1 MLMSSEATALAVDL
15 RANVKQFEKAMQLA
29 ANQTESK
36 LRTIEKRFET
46 ANKKLDKEALRTRT
60 AFTSAAGGVDAMT
73 GSIQRWATVLAGAF
87 SVREVTRMADTFTAL
102 QNRLK
107 VAGLAGE
114 QLAAVQDHLF
124 KSASRNGVEISA
136 LGDLYGRLA
145 LSTGDLGVSQGDL
158 LRFVD
163 GVTASLRVQGTSTQA
178 ASGALMQLS
187 QALGAGTVRAEEM
200 NSIMEATPIIAQAAA
215 KGLAV
220 SVGELRQQVVAGTVS
235 SQAFFAALMRGFPE
249 VERQAKEATL
259 TIGQSLT
266 GLRNELLRYVGQQ
279 DKALGASE
287 RMAGAIAALTQNID
301 HIVPIVGGL
310 TAAWGVGY
318 VASALAAGAA
328 TKNLDKALMLIR
340 AHPVVAT
347 LTVLTAGLTAVVL
360 EAQNLDRAM
369 GDLRG
374 SIDRADDMIR
384 TAATDANTGAS
395 AIGDLGGEAVTAA
408 GRMKNFAGETQGAA
422 AALYELARARRAA
435 RLEEIESQRREVSQ
449 ATATLQ
455 LGSRATRRQNFW
467 DELNFSG
474 RNAPSIG
481 ESWQRGMRFFAG
493 EWKSLISSGASD
505 ADIEQSIQN
514 GLASLRRLDAEARR
528 VATIPDEV
536 WAEEAR
542 RLRAGGG
549 GAGAAAGTGQGGR
562 GGASRAI
569 SDEARLVEQLRA
581 EIDRLA
587 YDLLSDT
594 EKAAVDLAKVRD
606 RLKAAVDAGILSSN
620 RASELEG
627 GYAAMGLEKAE
638 APDIRPLDDNSGRQ
652 FAEAIASGLR
662 AQQAVFDEQ
671 GRAMARSFTDIL
683 RSGNV
688 GEEIGYRFRDAAFNQ
703 LEQVLSTLFSNM
715 ASGGGWFSKLTSAML
730 PGFDSG
736 GYTGPGGVKQAAGIV
751 HKGEVVWSQR
761 DVARAGGVAAVEAMR
776 KGMPGYAQGGVVG
789 RSVIPSVSAAVS
801 RMQAPGAAGGRAPQP
816 ILFDLRGAVMTED
829 LLQQMNRIG
838 QAAQAGAVATV
849 AAGAAEQQRRSM
861 YRTRQRLA

>member
-1 MLMSSEATALAVDL
+1 MSDSTALAVDL
-15 RANVKQFEKAMQLA
+15 RANVKQFERSMKLA
-29 ANQTESK
+29 ANQTEAS
-36 LRTIEKRFET
+36 LRKIEKRFDA
-46 ANKKLDKEALRTRT
+46 ANRKLDKDALRTRT
-60 AFTSAAGGVDAMT
+60 AFTSAAGGVDVMT
-73 GSIQRWATVLAGAF
+73 GSVQRWAAVLAGAF

-107 VAGLAGE
+107 VAGLAGQE
-114 QLAAVQDHLF
+114 LAQVQDHLF
-124 KSASRNGVEISA
+124 KSASMNGVEISA

-145 LSTGDLGVSQGDL
+145 LSTGELGVSQGEL
-158 LRFVD
+158 LQFVD
-163 GVTASLRVQGTSTQA
+163 GVTASLRVQGTSSQA

-215 KGLAV
+215 RGMGV
-220 SVGELRQQVVAGTVS
+220 SVGQLRQQVVAGEVS
-235 SQAFFAALMRGFPE
+235 SKAFFAALMTGFPE
-249 VERQAKEATL
+249 VERQAKDATL

-266 GLRNELLRYVGQQ
+266 GLRNELLRYVGEQ
-279 DKALGASE
+279 DKALSASD
-287 RMAGAIAALTQNID
+287 RMAGAIAALTQNIE
-301 HIVPIVGGL
+301 HIVPVVGGL

-347 LTVLTAGLTAVVL
+347 LTVLTAGLTAVAL

-374 SIDRADDMIR
+374 SIDRADDMIQ
-384 TAATDANTGAS
+384 TAATNADTGAG

-408 GRMKNFAGETQGAA
+408 GRMKNFAGETRGAA
-422 AALYELARARRAA
+422 SALYDLARARRAA
-435 RLEEIESQRREVSQ
+435 RLEEIENQRREVSQ
-449 ATATLQ
+449 STATLQ

-493 EWKSLISSGASD
+493 EWKSLISNGASD

-514 GLASLRRLDAEARR
+514 GLASLRRLDGEARR
-528 VATIPDEV
+528 VAAIPDEV

-542 RLRAGGG
+542 RLREGGG
-549 GAGAAAGTGQGGR
+549 GVAAGAGTGKGGGR
-562 GGASRAI
+562 GGAARAI

-594 EKAAVDLAKVRD
+594 EKAAVDLAQVRD
-606 RLKAAVDAGILSSN
+606 RLKAAVNAGIISST
-620 RASELEG
+620 RAAQLEG
-627 GYAAMGLEKAE
+627 GYAAMGLEPAK
-638 APDIRPLDDNSGRQ
+638 APDIRPLDDKSGQ
-652 FAEAIASGLR
+652 DFADAIASGLR
-662 AQQAVFDEQ
+662 AQQAIFDDQ

-703 LEQVLSTLFSNM
+703 LEQVLSTLFSSM

-730 PGFDSG
+730 PGFDQG
-736 GYTGPGGVKQAAGIV
+736 GYTGSGGVKQAAGIV

-776 KGMPGYAQGGVVG
+776 KGLPGYAQGGVVG
-789 RSVIPSVSAAVS
+789 RSVIPSVSAALARVQVAS
-801 RMQAPGAAGGRAPQP
+801 AGRAPQP

-838 QAAQAGAVATV
+838 QAAQVGAVATV
-849 AAGAAEQQRRSM
+849 AAAGAERERKAM

>member
-1 MLMSSEATALAVDL
+1 MLMSSEASALAVDL

-215 KGLAV
+215 KGLGV

-347 LTVLTAGLTAVVL
+347 LTVLTAGLTAVAL

-374 SIDRADDMIR
+374 SIDRADDMIQ
-384 TAATDANTGAS
+384 TAATNANTGAG

-408 GRMKNFAGETQGAA
+408 GRMKNLAGETQGAA
-422 AALYELARARRAA
+422 AALYELARAKRAA

-514 GLASLRRLDAEARR
+514 GLASLRRLDGEARR
-528 VATIPDEV
+528 VASIPDEV

-542 RLRAGGG
+542 RLRSSAGGG
-549 GAGAAAGTGQGGR
+549 AASVGGKAGRAGAT
-562 GGASRAI
+562 RAI

-606 RLKAAVDAGILSSN
+606 RLNAAVQAGIISSG
-620 RASELEG
+620 RAAQLEG
-627 GYAAMGLEKAE
+627 GFAAMGLKTFE
-638 APDIRPLDDNSGRQ
+638 APDIRPLTGDEGQ
-652 FAEAIASGLR
+652 GFAEAIASGLR
-662 AQQAVFDEQ
+662 AQQAIFDEQ

-683 RSGNV
+683 RSGNI
-688 GEEIGYRFRDAAFNQ
+688 GAEIGYRFRDAAFNH
-703 LEQVLSTLFSNM
+703 LEQALATLFSGLS
-715 ASGGGWFSKLTSAML
+715 SGGGWFSKLTSVML
-730 PGFDSG
+730 PGFSEG
-736 GYTGPGGVKQAAGIV
+736 GYTGPGATHQPRGVV
-751 HKGEVVWSQR
+751 HAGEVVWSQR

-789 RSVIPSVSAAVS
+789 RSVMPSVSAAVS
-801 RMQAPGAAGGRAPQP
+801 RMQATGAAGGRAPQP

>member
-1 MLMSSEATALAVDL
+1 MANDNSVLAVDL
-15 RANVKQFEKAMQLA
+15 RANIKQFERSMQQA
-29 ANQTESK
+29 ANQTEAN
-36 LRTIEKRFET
+36 LRKIEKRFEG
-46 ANKKLDKEALRTRT
+46 ANKKLDKDALKTRAAFQGT
-60 AFTSAAGGVDAMT
+60 ASGIDDMT
-73 GSIQRWATVLAGAF
+73 GSIKRWAVALAGAF

-107 VAGLAGE
+107 VAGLAGQE
-114 QLAAVQDHLF
+114 LAQVQDHLF
-124 KSASRNGVEISA
+124 KSASMNGVEISA

-145 LSTGDLGVSQGDL
+145 LSTGELGVSQAEL
-158 LRFVD
+158 LQFVD
-163 GVTASLRVQGTSTQA
+163 GVTASLRVQGTSSQA

-215 KGLAV
+215 RGMGV
-220 SVGELRQQVVAGTVS
+220 SVGQLRQQVVAGEVS
-235 SQAFFAALMRGFPE
+235 SKAFFAALMTGFPE
-249 VERQAKEATL
+249 VERQAKDATL

-266 GLRNELLRYVGQQ
+266 GLRNELLRYVGEQ
-279 DKALGASE
+279 DKALSASD

-301 HIVPIVGGL
+301 HIVPVVGGL

-347 LTVLTAGLTAVVL
+347 LTVLTAGLTAVAL

-374 SIDRADDMIR
+374 SIDRADDMIQ
-384 TAATDANTGAS
+384 TAATNAATGAG

-408 GRMKNFAGETQGAA
+408 GRMKTFAGETRGAA
-422 AALYELARARRAA
+422 AALYDMARARRAA
-435 RLEEIESQRREVSQ
+435 RLEEIEDQRREVSQ
-449 ATATLQ
+449 STATLQ

-493 EWKSLISSGASD
+493 EWKALVSNGASD

-514 GLASLRRLDAEARR
+514 GLASLRRLDGEARR
-528 VATIPDEV
+528 VAAIPDEV

-542 RLRAGGG
+542 RLREGGG
-549 GAGAAAGTGQGGR
+549 GVATGAGTGKGGR
-562 GGASRAI
+562 GGAARAI

-594 EKAAVDLAKVRD
+594 EKAAVDLAQVRD
-606 RLKAAVDAGILSSN
+606 RLKAAVDAGIISIT
-620 RASELEG
+620 RAAQLEG
-627 GYAAMGLEKAE
+627 GYAAMGLEPAK
-638 APDIRPLDDNSGRQ
+638 APDIRPLDDKSGQ
-652 FAEAIASGLR
+652 DFADAIASGLR
-662 AQQAVFDEQ
+662 AQQAIFDDQ

-683 RSGNV
+683 RSGNI

-703 LEQVLSTLFSNM
+703 LEQVLSTLFSSM

-736 GYTGPGGVKQAAGIV
+736 GKVQGPGTGTSDSIIARLSNGEHVINAKQAKRFRPLLDAINSG
-751 HKGEVVWSQR
+751 SL
-761 DVARAGGVAAVEAMR
+761 
-776 KGMPGYAQGGVVG
+776 PGYA
-789 RSVIPSVSAAVS
+789 
-801 RMQAPGAAGGRAPQP
+801 AGGAVGLATGERVGGLGTLIERPAP
-816 ILFDLRGAVMTED
+816 
-829 LLQQMNRIG
+829 
-838 QAAQAGAVATV
+838 
-849 AAGAAEQQRRSM
+849 
-861 YRTRQRLA
+861 